1 MRLVGIGWADDTTP
15 PLLAFLRENGTELPA
30 GKLDL
35 GQERFGFRTGKV
47 RNRTGRVAGRD
58 RESCRSG
65 QRQLFHGSHFGVLC
79 RNALFS
85 ELTSNSRVSEFR
97 FYHVRWAFHLY
108 CIM

>member
-58 RESCRSG
+58 TESCRSG
-65 QRQLFHGSHFGVLC
+65 QGELQVGTETVISWESFWCVM
-79 RNALFS
+79 S
-85 ELTSNSRVSEFR
+85 ERSVQ
-97 FYHVRWAFHLY
+97 
-108 CIM
+108 